1 VAQAA
6 SESGQSVAALKVN
19 VHRAVKALR
28 QLVAQEP
35 KDE

>member
-1 VAQAA
+1 
-6 SESGQSVAALKVN
+6 VAALKVN